1 MNTEQTLTL
10 VLISSILLIGLILI
24 LLERDWDHPN
34 KGALGIFISIIILFF
49 GFGAYGNTADLKQVK
64 EEITVELSHSSTIVF
79 GVYEGDVVWKS
90 NDYKTVTET
99 KTLTHVKLN
108 KTSSYNL
115 YNSRN
120 MNPPKYELAR

>member
-1 MNTEQTLTL
+1 MNTEQTITL
-10 VLISSILLIGLILI
+10 VIISSILLIGLILI

-34 KGALGIFISIIILFF
+34 RGALGIFINIIILFF
-49 GFGAYGNTADLKQVK
+49 GFGAYGITADLKQVK
-64 EEITVELSHSSTIVF
+64 EEITVELSYSSTIVI
-79 GVYEGDVVWKS
+79 GVYEGEVVWKS

-99 KTLTHVKLN
+99 KNLTHAKLV

>member
-10 VLISSILLIGLILI
+10 VLISLILLSGLILI
-24 LLERDWDHPN
+24 LLERDWDRPN
-34 KGALGIFISIIILFF
+34 KGALGIIIIIAILFF
-49 GFGAYGNTADLKQVK
+49 GFGAYGNTANLKQVE
-64 EEITVELSHSSTIVF
+64 EEITAELSHSSTIVF
-79 GVYEGDVVWKS
+79 GIYEGEVVWKS

-99 KTLTHVKLN
+99 KNLTHIKLV

-120 MNPPKYELAR
+120 MNPPKYELAN

>member
-1 MNTEQTLTL
+1 MNTEQTITL
-10 VLISSILLIGLILI
+10 VIISSILLIGLILV

-34 KGALGIFISIIILFF
+34 KGALGINVIIAILFF
-49 GFGAYGNTADLKQVK
+49 GFGAYGNVSDLKQVK
-64 EEITVELSHSSTIVF
+64 EEITAELSHSSTIVF
-79 GVYEGDVVWKS
+79 GIYEGEVVWKS

-99 KTLTHVKLN
+99 KTLTHIKLI

-120 MNPPKYELAR
+120 MNPPKYELAH